1 MTSLDKFQT
10 LDINARESFLSA
22 LGMFHELDAAYRAKI
37 NALLA
42 EVPSENAVVSA
53 QPSAPMSEKAERLR
67 ERIARDI
74 WEPTTRRELVDRLTD
89 LVVKGA
95 VSAREL
101 ERAIKDATRRRST
114 YEKTGG
120 RDGVETIWKA
130 LGYWAKCVYE
140 THGMIWS
147 PTSSELEPCPYKN
160 QSAPTEEP
168 EEKSKLLTY
177 EETREALD
185 KARRELAM
193 RSCRVG
199 RAKA

>member
-1 MTSLDKFQT
+1 MTTLEKF
-10 LDINARESFLSA
+10 NA
-22 LGMFHELDAAYRAKI
+22 LGDTRETFLTALGLFRELESQYAARMGTFT
-37 NALLA
+37 
-42 EVPSENAVVSA
+42 
-53 QPSAPMSEKAERLR
+53 PSAESRNANAPSDDKKSRLR
-67 ERIARDI
+67 SRIARDI

-89 LVVKGA
+89 LVVKGV

-114 YEKTGG
+114 YEKTVG

-147 PTSSELEPCPYKN
+147 PTSSELEPCPFKS
-160 QSAPTEEP
+160 QSATTEEP
-168 EEKSKLLTY
+168 EEKSELLTY
-177 EETREALD
+177 EETREALE

>member
-1 MTSLDKFQT
+1 MTALEKF
-10 LDINARESFLSA
+10 NA
-22 LGMFHELDAAYRAKI
+22 LGDTRETFLTALGLFRELESQYAARMGAFTP
-37 NALLA
+37 NAESRNA
-42 EVPSENAVVSA
+42 NAPSDDKKS
-53 QPSAPMSEKAERLR
+53 RLR
-67 ERIARDI
+67 SRIARDI

-89 LVVKGA
+89 LVVKGV

-147 PTSSELEPCPYKN
+147 PTSSELEPCPFKT

-168 EEKSKLLTY
+168 EEKSELLTY

>member
-1 MTSLDKFQT
+1 MTTLEKF
-10 LDINARESFLSA
+10 NA
-22 LGMFHELDAAYRAKI
+22 LGDSRETFLTALGLFRELEEEY
-37 NALLA
+37 
-42 EVPSENAVVSA
+42 SA
-53 QPSAPMSEKAERLR
+53 QMGAFTPNAESRNANAPSDDKKSRLR
-67 ERIARDI
+67 SRIARDI

-89 LVVKGA
+89 LVVKGV

-140 THGMIWS
+140 SHGMNWS

-160 QSAPTEEP
+160 QSATTEEP

>member
-1 MTSLDKFQT
+1 MTTLEKFNE
-10 LDINARESFLSA
+10 LGDIR
-22 LGMFHELDAAYRAKI
+22 
-37 NALLA
+37 
-42 EVPSENAVVSA
+42 
-53 QPSAPMSEKAERLR
+53 EKALTALWLFRELESLYAARMGAFTPNAESRNANAPSDDKKSRLR
-67 ERIARDI
+67 ARIARDI

-89 LVVKGA
+89 LVVKGV

-147 PTSSELEPCPYKN
+147 PTSSELEPCPFKN

-168 EEKSKLLTY
+168 EEKSELLTY